1 MYRNYNCPVCLE
13 EWRTKMTINSLVEK
27 TVKPKTAI
35 VLIIATV
42 ILVLGVGLTIGY
54 LFVWNAYDKDSKI
67 EHDFKI
73 AKTKVNTE
81 PNNVEARIA
90 LGWSFVQLG
99 KMDKAQEQ
107 YENALKLD
115 PKNQV
120 ARYNIALIKVESKDL
135 NGAKA
140 ELEALKA
147 ENPQYWAARATLGYV
162 YRELSEFKSAVQEL
176 ELVDAFEPGRPD
188 VLYQL
193 GLTYEKM
200 GDKPKAKA
208 SYAKALKYN
217 PNDQEVQKALSA
229 LK

>member
-1 MYRNYNCPVCLE
+1 
-13 EWRTKMTINSLVEK
+13 
-27 TVKPKTAI
+27 
-35 VLIIATV
+35 
-42 ILVLGVGLTIGY
+42 
-54 LFVWNAYDKDSKI
+54 
-67 EHDFKI
+67 
-73 AKTKVNTE
+73 
-81 PNNVEARIA
+81 
-90 LGWSFVQLG
+90 
-99 KMDKAQEQ
+99 
-107 YENALKLD
+107 
-115 PKNQV
+115 
-120 ARYNIALIKVESKDL
+120 L

-200 GDKPKAKA
+200 GDMPKAKA
-208 SYAKALKYN
+208 SYVKALKYN